1 MDIVRGDIANLKL
14 FQTDKSNLKKRKMKA
29 IKTNIRILQINR
41 NNATTDSAMET
52 HNLSEDKSE
61 KKLDELLD
69 PDETNTTHDEASEHD
84 GKHQLRTGNV
94 NLNIEAEVDP
104 LEIELLDPDDY
115 IFGHSKHN

>member
-52 HNLSEDKSE
+52 HNLSEHKSE

-115 IFGHSKHN
+115 IFGHSKQN